1 MKKEG
6 FKSKKP
12 TCNMPVHIAI
22 IMDGNGRWA
31 KQRGYSRIKGHQAGA
46 ESIREV
52 LKTCGELGIRYLTLF
67 AFSTENWARPK
78 LEVNQL
84 MKLLERYLKQQSNV
98 FYENNIRF
106 NVIGA
111 IEGLPYSVQE
121 IIEKTIDGTKSHT
134 GLTLTL
140 ALNYS
145 GRSEI
150 VMAVRELAKS
160 VQCGDLPPYSIT
172 ESVFSQFLY
181 TKDMPDPD
189 LLIRTSGEMRISNF
203 LLWQI
208 SYSELSITPVL
219 WPDFRK
225 EHLLEAIKD
234 YQKRERRYG
243 KV

>member
-219 WPDFRK
+219 WPDFLK